1 MEVGWSGVVLH
12 TPSLDEVEEFYRSVL
27 GIPTRRVGGGLE
39 AGWGRPLILV
49 REGEGALPG
58 GYIYHVAIRVP
69 SREAL
74 GAFIKHVLADY
85 PDHVEGFADHLVSE
99 SVYLRSPD
107 GIGFEVYA
115 DRPTGEWIREG
126 ALVAMDTLPLDL
138 DGLTRDAAPSPLPP
152 GAEIGHIH
160 MRAYVDLDAAVAFYR
175 KLSMAVTWKMP
186 DAVFLAWG
194 GYHHH
199 VAFNRWPL
207 QRPRGALAA
216 VYTPAVSRPVRDPL
230 GVELLPAGEKLPG

>member
-1 MEVGWSGVVLH
+1 MG
-12 TPSLDEVEEFYRSVL
+12 D
-27 GIPTRRVGGGLE
+27 GLE

-49 REGEGALPG
+49 REGKGALPG

-85 PDHVEGFADHLVSE
+85 PDHV
-99 SVYLRSPD
+99 
-107 GIGFEVYA
+107 
-115 DRPTGEWIREG
+115 
-126 ALVAMDTLPLDL
+126 DL
-138 DGLTRDAAPSPLPP
+138 NAA
-152 GAEIGHIH
+152 AT
-160 MRAYVDLDAAVAFYR
+160 FYR
-175 KLSMAVTWKMP
+175 KLGMALTWKMP

-207 QRPRGALAA
+207 PRPKGALAA
-216 VYTPAVSRPVRDPL
+216 AYTPVVSRPARYSL
-230 GVELLPAGEKLPG
+230 GVELLPAGENYQVRTILASAAYS